1 MSGSVINKEY
11 RCLSDNLK
19 IYFHKVRH
27 SVKSSV
33 ISSNKSC
40 RRSPASALIRSTD
53 TNQTRR
59 HMTPIARTVDTYS
72 ENVRNAIA
80 LGQKRYIYPTID
92 SDSVHVPPVI
102 QRKFTVTNELVRLQM
117 LAWSD
122 YVGRSLDVPVSRRQ
136 VANGFRGEIDT
147 YVLKDMVYI
156 DSRTDP
162 VSQTRTKARISTDSM
177 RDYVFHVAVEGVVET
192 STGSSLQR
200 NSSQFMPGVLAL
212 DMNQPMHMAR
222 PTRAHVLAFFLPRA
236 LVESVIPDAE
246 SIHGRVMG
254 YTSPIGRLLHKQL
267 MMLCRD
273 LSSMSPS
280 NAEIALRTCARLL
293 MTAFAKQA
301 RLSDGTRAAVRAAV
315 YGQIKHYIQAN
326 LHRQE
331 LGPEEILQAHTVP
344 RPSMYRMFEQ
354 DGGLVT
360 YIRHRR
366 LREAADQLIRSPL
379 TPVAQIAQS
388 VGFTSHSDFT
398 RAFHRTYG
406 AAPLEFRAMGLEWP
420 HT

>member
-1 MSGSVINKEY
+1 
-11 RCLSDNLK
+11 
-19 IYFHKVRH
+19 
-27 SVKSSV
+27 
-33 ISSNKSC
+33 
-40 RRSPASALIRSTD
+40 
-53 TNQTRR
+53 
-59 HMTPIARTVDTYS
+59 MTPIVRTVDTYS

-80 LGQKRYIYPTID
+80 LGHKRYIYPVVD

-102 QRKFTVTNELVRLQM
+102 RRKFAVTNELVRLQM

-136 VANGFRGEIDT
+136 VAIGFRGEIDT
-147 YVLKDMVYI
+147 YVLKDLVYI

-162 VSQTRTKARISTDSM
+162 VSQARTAARISTDTM

-192 STGSSLQR
+192 STGASFQR

-212 DMNQPMHMAR
+212 DMNQPMRMER
-222 PTRAHVLAFFLPRA
+222 PTSAHVLAFFLPRT
-236 LVESVIPDAE
+236 LVESMIPDAE

-254 YTSPIGRLLHKQL
+254 YTSPLGRLLHKQL
-267 MMLCRD
+267 MTLCND
-273 LSSMSPS
+273 LPTMSPTS
-280 NAEIALRTCARLL
+280 AETALRTCARLL
-293 MTAFAKQA
+293 IAVFGKQA

-331 LGPEEILQAHTVP
+331 LSPEEILHAHTVP

-354 DGGLVT
+354 DGGIVT

-366 LREAADQLIRSPL
+366 LREAADRLIQSPL
-379 TPVAQIAQS
+379 TPVSQIAQS

-406 AAPLEFRAMGLEWP
+406 APPLEFRAMSLEWSN
-420 HT
+420 T